1 MNSPYSLFPTKS
13 ALDASKGPK
22 VNDILVSTWGY
33 DQTNASFFKVLR
45 VMGKFVEIVAL
56 DEIETALPDCHAMFG
71 TSVPGGVCGIPSRK
85 MFKLSENY
93 GYSVKI
99 ASYSTAFPWNGR
111 PVEVSHTH

>member
-1 MNSPYSLFPTKS
+1 MNSPYSLFPAKV
-13 ALDASKGPK
+13 AVVGVAPK

-33 DQTNASFFKVLR
+33 EQTNASFFKVLR
-45 VMGKFVEIVAL
+45 VMGKFVEIVPL

-71 TSVPGGVCGIPSRK
+71 TSVPGAVRGASSRK

-99 ASYSTAFPWNGR
+99 NSYSTAFLWNGK